1 MSEANKTS
9 DKNVR
14 NIEKDIERCKKL
26 TEPQNANW
34 IGMSNQKAIGH
45 LISHYKNM
53 KFNYENLIHDI
64 SLIAESLDMQEDST
78 IEEIAIRI
86 SEEMYNQQQINEEHQ
101 KINGELRERVKELEK
116 YTIHLTD
123 KEYRNVTESA
133 QRDVANDS
141 AIAHKFAVMQQQI
154 DEKDKRIQE
163 LEEENKKLKAQH
175 VFTRNEA
182 TDEEK
187 AELYD
192 AIDKT
197 LDTFLEKEKP
207 IWQQEMKT
215 NKMSLV
221 EALNIV
227 DSMYQDRYKI
237 VQENNTIYAD
247 RLKDVKFTN
256 LEFASVRLLREVL
269 SLQSKLKNSIPKQV
283 VINTINDNGFEVYT
297 KEYGNVEV
305 VSIDVLQ
312 ELLEGGNENG

>member
-1 MSEANKTS
+1 MSNKTS
-9 DKNVR
+9 DKNVA
-14 NIEKDIERCKKL
+14 NIEDDVKILKELLRKMRDKRIIQVRETWNDDCGYIEALENILLNYTR
-26 TEPQNANW
+26 
-34 IGMSNQKAIGH
+34 QK
-45 LISHYKNM
+45 
-53 KFNYENLIHDI
+53 
-64 SLIAESLDMQEDST
+64 
-78 IEEIAIRI
+78 
-86 SEEMYNQQQINEEHQ
+86 QINEEHQ
-101 KINGELRERVKELEK
+101 KLNGELKKAINTAEKEKGEWIEECQQKDERIK
-116 YTIHLTD
+116 
-123 KEYRNVTESA
+123 A
-133 QRDVANDS
+133 
-141 AIAHKFAVMQQQI
+141 
-154 DEKDKRIQE
+154 

-175 VFTRNEA
+175 VFTRNKA

-187 AELYD
+187 AELFD

-269 SLQSKLKNSIPKQV
+269 SLQSKLKNSIPKQT
-283 VINTINDNGFEVYT
+283 VIDKI
-297 KEYGNVEV
+297 KEYYKRMTEDAGHPNWV
-305 VSIDVLQ
+305 VTDRIVMNVLQ
-312 ELLEGGNENG
+312 ELLEGESK